1 MDQNQAGAPGVRH
14 DEAGGRFEI
23 RVGAHVAHLDYEWQ
37 GEKVVITHTFV
48 PIELR
53 GRGLAGQ
60 LARAALD
67 WTRLRGARVVPACS
81 YVARFIER
89 HEEYRVLLG

>member
-14 DEAGGRFEI
+14 DEAGCRFEI
-23 RVGAHVAHLDYEWQ
+23 KAGAHVAHLDYELQ
-37 GEKVVITHTFV
+37 GEKVVITHTFAPV
-48 PIELR
+48 ELR
-53 GRGLAGQ
+53 GTGLAEQ

-67 WTRLRGARVVPACS
+67 WTRRRGAKVAPACS

-89 HEEYRVLLG
+89 HAEYQSLLG